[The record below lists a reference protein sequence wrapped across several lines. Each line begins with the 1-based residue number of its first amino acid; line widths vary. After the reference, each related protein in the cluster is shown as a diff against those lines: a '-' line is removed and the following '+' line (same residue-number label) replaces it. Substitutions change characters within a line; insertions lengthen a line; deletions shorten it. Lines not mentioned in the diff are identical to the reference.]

1 MTMIAITQNTPV
13 LVAIDIAK
21 ARHEVLIAV
30 PGKKRR
36 RRLTVLNELADF
48 TRLITALKDY
58 GHPVRAAFEAIG
70 NYHRALA
77 YRLATAGFEVK
88 LVSSVALART
98 REALHNNWDKND
110 PKDA

>member
-1 MTMIAITQNTPV
+1 MTVITIAQNTPV

-48 TRLITALKDY
+48 TRLIAALKDY
-58 GHPVRAAFEAIG
+58 GHPQLLKLLVITTVPWLIIWQPQ
-70 NYHRALA
+70 AL
-77 YRLATAGFEVK
+77 R
-88 LVSSVALART
+88 
-98 REALHNNWDKND
+98 
-110 PKDA
+110 